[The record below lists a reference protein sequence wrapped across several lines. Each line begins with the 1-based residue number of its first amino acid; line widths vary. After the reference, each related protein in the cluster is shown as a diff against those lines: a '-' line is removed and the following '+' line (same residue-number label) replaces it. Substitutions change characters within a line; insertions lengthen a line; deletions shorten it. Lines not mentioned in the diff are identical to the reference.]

1 MECCGTRGLFAREAG
16 RVADFRVIR
25 LCRFMKNL
33 TRQTGVEQGFTAWGE
48 TQEVVKRIR
57 QPEKPPL
64 LRQLDC
70 KKLFT
75 KSHLFV
81 GIFWIGLRNVA
92 AGGGTAA
99 RCGSLKVAA
108 A

>member
-1 MECCGTRGLFAREAG
+1 MPIHEKSNAANGGGARVY
-16 RVADFRVIR
+16 RV
-25 LCRFMKNL
+25 
-33 TRQTGVEQGFTAWGE
+33 GE

-64 LRQLDC
+64 LRRLDC

>member
-1 MECCGTRGLFAREAG
+1 VPIHEKTNAANRGGARVY
-16 RVADFRVIR
+16 RV
-25 LCRFMKNL
+25 
-33 TRQTGVEQGFTAWGE
+33 GE
-48 TQEVVKRIR
+48 TQKGVKRIR